1 MRTLLPFL
9 WCFGCSILLIS
20 LLPSCSRGTIPLTTI
35 PHVQYGVAS
44 WYGPAF
50 HGQPTASGEVY
61 DMFQLTA
68 VHNSAPF
75 GTIVVVTN
83 LDTDRTVH
91 VRITDRGPFV
101 GDRILD
107 LSYAA
112 ARRLGMVEAGL
123 ARIRV
128 EFLPET
134 VPSTDFI
141 VQAGA
146 YTDQRNAA
154 YVHRSL
160 ATQYPQVWITV
171 AREGSQTFYRVRL
184 GSFSSRAEAEH
195 AARQVQALGYA
206 ASVYPMP
213 RTSETSRRSV
223 DRF

>member
-1 MRTLLPFL
+1 
-9 WCFGCSILLIS
+9 
-20 LLPSCSRGTIPLTTI
+20 
-35 PHVQYGVAS
+35 VQYGRAS
-44 WYGPAF
+44 WYGSAF
-50 HGQPTASGEVY
+50 HGQLTASGEVY

-68 VHNSAPF
+68 AHESAPF
-75 GTIVVVTN
+75 GTVAVVTN

-101 GDRILD
+101 GARILD

-123 ARIRV
+123 ARVRV

-134 VPSTDFI
+134 VPPTDFI

-154 YVHRSL
+154 HVHRTL
-160 ATQYPQVWITV
+160 ATQYPQAWITV
-171 AREGSQTFYRVRL
+171 AREGSQTFYRVRVGL
-184 GSFSSRAEAEH
+184 FSNRAEAER

-206 ASVYPMP
+206 ASVYPLP
-213 RTSETSRRSV
+213 RASETSRRSV